1 MVISFPSM
9 RTPAQTYRNQ
19 CIVAL
24 YESGKLTQQEVAQVF
39 QVSQGLVSQIYARY
53 RQDGADGLQGSSAP
67 GASAKLTSVQ
77 RERLGTLLDQG
88 APAHGFEGER
98 WTRKRVR
105 RLIEQA
111 FGVTYE
117 VSSVGRLLRDM
128 GFSRQ
133 KPVRKDH
140 RQKAAEVTTW
150 NTMRLPEIK
159 KRRTG
164 RRA

>member
-1 MVISFPSM
+1 VIIQYLIM
-9 RTPAQTYRNQ
+9 GTPAQMYRNQ

-24 YESGKLTQQEVAQVF
+24 YESGKLTQQEVAKVF
-39 QVSQGLVSQIYARY
+39 QVSQGLISQIYARY
-53 RQDGADGLQGSSAP
+53 RQEGAVGLQGSFAP
-67 GASAKLTSVQ
+67 GASAKLTDTQ

-88 APAHGFEGER
+88 ATAQGFEGER

-105 RLIEQA
+105 RVIEQE

-117 VSSVGRLLRDM
+117 VSSVGRLLREM

-140 RQKAAEVTTW
+140 RQKETAVTTW
-150 NTMRLPEIK
+150 KTARLPGIK

-164 RRA
+164 PRA

>member
-1 MVISFPSM
+1 M
-9 RTPAQTYRNQ
+9 RSTETTYRNQ

-24 YESGKLTQQEVAQVF
+24 YESGKLTQQDVAKVF

-53 RQDGADGLQGSSAP
+53 RAQGDEGITRKSAP
-67 GASAKLTSVQ
+67 GASTKLTATQ
-77 RERLGTLLDQG
+77 RERLGTMLDQG
-88 APAHGFEGER
+88 AVAHGFEGER

-111 FGVTYE
+111 FEVTYD
-117 VSSVGRLLRDM
+117 VSSVGRLLRDL

-140 RQKAAEVTTW
+140 RQKASEVTTW
-150 NTMRLPEIK
+150 KTTRLPEIK
-159 KRRTG
+159 KRQT
-164 RRA
+164 APHA

>member
-1 MVISFPSM
+1 MKSTENM
-9 RTPAQTYRNQ
+9 YRNQ

-24 YESGKLTQQEVAQVF
+24 YESGKLTQQEIARVF

-53 RQDGADGLQGSSAP
+53 RQDGTAGLQGSSAP
-67 GASAKLTSVQ
+67 GASAKLTDIQ

-88 APAHGFEGER
+88 ATASGVEGER
-98 WTRKRVR
+98 WTRARVR
-105 RLIEQA
+105 RVIEQE

-117 VSSVGRLLRDM
+117 VSSVGRLLRNM

-140 RQKAAEVTTW
+140 RQKASEVTTW
-150 NTMRLPEIK
+150 TTTRLPAIK
-159 KRRTG
+159 KRRTIPH
-164 RRA
+164 A

>member
-1 MVISFPSM
+1 MG
-9 RTPAQTYRNQ
+9 TPTQTYRNQ

-39 QVSQGLVSQIYARY
+39 QVSQGLVSHIYARY
-53 RQDGADGLQGSSAP
+53 RQDGAAGLQGSSAP
-67 GASAKLTSVQ
+67 GASAKLTDTQ
-77 RERLGTLLDQG
+77 RERSLLDQG

-105 RLIEQA
+105 RLIEQE
-111 FGVTYE
+111 FGLTYE
-117 VSSVGRLLRDM
+117 VSSVGRVLRDL

-140 RQKAAEVTTW
+140 RQKEAEVTTW
-150 NTMRLPEIK
+150 TTTRLPGIK
-159 KRRTG
+159 KRRMAP
-164 RRA
+164 RV